1 MLPGMSSAPPPSR
14 ETPPLRLSLLRTGAR
29 LVVIAG
35 AAFGLA
41 TTMDWALGSA
51 SGIADDISTGMMIGA
66 IAFFLVV
73 YAVLIAVPFVPGIEI
88 GIALLVFRGET
99 VAPYVYLATLAGLC
113 LAYLAGHTLPD
124 RWLHRMFEDLRLTRA
139 CTLIERI
146 APMSRT
152 ERLGAL
158 NDALPNWAGGLTGRG
173 RYLLLA
179 ALLNIPGN
187 GLIGGGGGLA
197 MLAGLS
203 RVFHP
208 GWTVLTIA
216 IAVAPVPLMVWIW
229 GGAMLGLG

>member
-1 MLPGMSSAPPPSR
+1 MLVHMTAAPPPPR
-14 ETPPLRLSLLRTGAR
+14 ETPPLRLSLLRTALR
-29 LVVIAG
+29 VVVIAG

-41 TTMDWALGSA
+41 TAMDWALGSA

-113 LAYLAGHTLPD
+113 LAYWAGHNLPD
-124 RWLHRMFEDLRLTRA
+124 RWLLRMFEDLRLNRA
-139 CTLIERI
+139 CKLIEKVQ
-146 APMSRT
+146 PMSRT

-158 NDALPNWAGGLTGRG
+158 NAALPTWARGLTGRG
-173 RYLLLA
+173 RYLLFA
-179 ALLNIPGN
+179 VLLNIPGN
-187 GLIGGGGGLA
+187 GLVGGGGGLA
-197 MLAGLS
+197 LLAGLS
-203 RVFHP
+203 HVFHP

-216 IAVAPVPLMVWIW
+216 IAVAPIPLIVWIW